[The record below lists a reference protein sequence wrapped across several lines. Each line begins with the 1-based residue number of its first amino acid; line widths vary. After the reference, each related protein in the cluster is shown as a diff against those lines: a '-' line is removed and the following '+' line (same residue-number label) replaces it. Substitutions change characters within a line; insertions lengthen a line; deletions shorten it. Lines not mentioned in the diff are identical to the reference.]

1 MQHLIKSV
9 DDFKNLFSLLTS
21 RLSHNRKNYCSS
33 SSSCYKRIIT
43 SSISTLL
50 QDMAVI
56 NQPNSQIRLTNVSLV
71 RMKKGKKRFEIACYQ
86 NKVQDWRLKVEKD
99 IDEVLQIPQVFINVS
114 KGQVANNDDL
124 QKCFGTTNQDEIIAE
139 ILNKGEI
146 QLNEKE
152 RNANLQQK
160 QNEFLNIISTK
171 CINPRSKKRY
181 PPSMIEKVLNEV
193 KFHLNPTKPTKIQAL
208 DAIKL
213 LVEKQIIPI
222 ARAQM
227 KVRITLSK
235 KAYLKT
241 FQDEIKPVIDQI
253 VEEDNNGKQ
262 YEIVGIIDPIN
273 YRVLVT
279 LIENTD
285 GSNKVAKGEG
295 SIEVLDMSA
304 IKE

>member
-1 MQHLIKSV
+1 
-9 DDFKNLFSLLTS
+9 
-21 RLSHNRKNYCSS
+21 
-33 SSSCYKRIIT
+33 
-43 SSISTLL
+43 
-50 QDMAVI
+50 MAVI

-285 GSNKVAKGEG
+285 GSNKVTKGEG

>member
-1 MQHLIKSV
+1 
-9 DDFKNLFSLLTS
+9 
-21 RLSHNRKNYCSS
+21 
-33 SSSCYKRIIT
+33 
-43 SSISTLL
+43 
-50 QDMAVI
+50 MAVI

-86 NKVQDWRLKVEKD
+86 NKVQDWRSKVEKD
-99 IDEVLQIPQVFINVS
+99 LDEVLQIPQVFMNVS

-124 QKCFGTTNQDEIIAE
+124 VKAFGTNNQDEIILE

-181 PPSMIEKVLNEV
+181 PPSMIDKALNEI
-193 KFHLNPTKPTKIQAL
+193 KFHLNPTKQTKIQAL

-227 KVRITLSK
+227 KIRIVLTK
-235 KAYLKT
+235 KAYLKV
-241 FQDEIKPVIDQI
+241 FANDIKPNIDHI
-253 VEEDNNGKQ
+253 EGEDNTNGKQ

-273 YRVLVT
+273 YRVLVSI
-279 LIENTD
+279 IE
-285 GSNKVAKGEG
+285 GEGAKIGKGEG
-295 SIEVLDMSA
+295 TIEVLDMSA
-304 IKE
+304 IKED

>member
-1 MQHLIKSV
+1 MRLHVIKIK
-9 DDFKNLFSLLTS
+9 FKIETES
-21 RLSHNRKNYCSS
+21 
-33 SSSCYKRIIT
+33 
-43 SSISTLL
+43 
-50 QDMAVI
+50 
-56 NQPNSQIRLTNVSLV
+56 
-71 RMKKGKKRFEIACYQ
+71 G
-86 NKVQDWRLKVEKD
+86 KD

-235 KAYLKT
+235 SILKD
-241 FQDEIKPVIDQI
+241 FS
-253 VEEDNNGKQ
+253 
-262 YEIVGIIDPIN
+262 
-273 YRVLVT
+273 R
-279 LIENTD
+279 
-285 GSNKVAKGEG
+285 
-295 SIEVLDMSA
+295 
-304 IKE
+304 